1 MTCGPG
7 ALRAPARTTDQTEP
21 TMTTKITKLEAATS
35 AHDAAEAAWERAAY
49 VHGQVLRVCRTLR
62 EGGTINE
69 RAEDVLVDAVRAKIG
84 SKAYNLGHEVLA
96 EQARSITYAAQTEAF
111 AAWTAA
117 IDALEA
123 AEKAAARNARRR
135 AA

>member
-1 MTCGPG
+1 MT
-7 ALRAPARTTDQTEP
+7 A
-21 TMTTKITKLEAATS
+21 KITKLEAAQT

-69 RAEDVLVDAVRAKIG
+69 RAEDVLVDAVRAKLG

-96 EQARSITYAAQTEAF
+96 EQARAITYAAQTEAF
-111 AAWTAA
+111 TAWTAA

>member
-1 MTCGPG
+1 MT
-7 ALRAPARTTDQTEP
+7 A
-21 TMTTKITKLEAATS
+21 KITKLEAAQT

-69 RAEDVLVDAVRAKIG
+69 RAEDVLVDAVRAKLG

-96 EQARSITYAAQTEAF
+96 EQACTITYAARTEAF

-117 IDALEA
+117 IDALQA